1 LTNIGNLNENRGYL
15 RLFEKMLNILMKDG
29 KKKVARKLLKNA
41 LTIASSKVD
50 KSESF
55 IFQKAL
61 HNLSPDVK
69 IQNKRVGSTTY
80 QIPVALTEEQKL
92 NRGIKILVA
101 TAKLRKERTMEDRL
115 ALEIID
121 AFNQRGLTIK
131 KKDEIHKL
139 AEANKSYAHFSW

>member
-1 LTNIGNLNENRGYL
+1 LTNIGNLNENQVYL

>member
-1 LTNIGNLNENRGYL
+1 MTNIGNLNENQGYL

-29 KKKVARKLLKNA
+29 KKKVARKLFKNA

>member
-1 LTNIGNLNENRGYL
+1 MTNIGNLNENRGYL

>member
-1 LTNIGNLNENRGYL
+1 
-15 RLFEKMLNILMKDG
+15 MKDG

-41 LTIASSKVD
+41 LTIASSKID

>member
-1 LTNIGNLNENRGYL
+1 LTNIGNLNENQGYL

>member
-1 LTNIGNLNENRGYL
+1 MTNIGNLNENQGYL

-29 KKKVARKLLKNA
+29 KKKVARKLLRNA

>member
-1 LTNIGNLNENRGYL
+1 
-15 RLFEKMLNILMKDG
+15 MKDG

>member
-1 LTNIGNLNENRGYL
+1 MTNIGNLNENQGYL

-29 KKKVARKLLKNA
+29 KKKVARKLFKNA

-101 TAKLRKERTMEDRL
+101 VATGAAPKL
-115 ALEIID
+115 I
-121 AFNQRGLTIK
+121 
-131 KKDEIHKL
+131 
-139 AEANKSYAHFSW
+139 